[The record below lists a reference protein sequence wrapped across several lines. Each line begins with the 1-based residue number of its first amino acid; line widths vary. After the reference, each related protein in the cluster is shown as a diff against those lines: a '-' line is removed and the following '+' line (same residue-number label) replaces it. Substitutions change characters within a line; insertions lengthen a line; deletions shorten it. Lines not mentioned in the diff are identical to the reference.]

1 MVDRVFHSSPN
12 LIGMLPFGS
21 SAQSVRICPLLFLRI
36 NVNYPAVMDTEK
48 YISKEIDLL
57 FELETV
63 EKIFKLA
70 CQLHGVGHATFSHTS
85 KNLFKRK

>member
-1 MVDRVFHSSPN
+1 
-12 LIGMLPFGS
+12 
-21 SAQSVRICPLLFLRI
+21 
-36 NVNYPAVMDTEK
+36 MDTEK